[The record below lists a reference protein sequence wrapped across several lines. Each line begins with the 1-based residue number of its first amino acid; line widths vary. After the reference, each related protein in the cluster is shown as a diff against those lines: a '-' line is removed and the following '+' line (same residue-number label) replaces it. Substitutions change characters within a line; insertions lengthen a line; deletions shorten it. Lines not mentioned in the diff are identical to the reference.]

1 MVWNALNAVYDRLTK
16 LPHVA
21 PCLLGC
27 SLIRAWLG
35 LVIPSAQ
42 GIAVHLGGVTLSA
55 HVILSLGECL
65 GFLLA
70 FWMVRKGGQLRT
82 AQAALPLAAVA
93 GLAGAIGLL
102 ALNNGNWATALLVYP
117 VCGVAYAMG
126 LMLWIEIYGRL
137 PTEHAVLAWAGSY
150 LVNLVLWM
158 LLQDSG
164 DGVRTLC
171 LVAFPLL
178 AAALLV
184 PASRAARHSEGPCA
198 PLKNA
203 REGEP
208 QATPWLLLL
217 WVAVFGFLYGLG
229 DSATALAFSTLPA
242 RLGMAIPVVVAVIGI
257 TWGKRS
263 FDFKALTIMAV
274 VGMVAGMA
282 VVFVL
287 GGSPRASQVFMSA
300 ANESYLMFA
309 YAFACAVAFRTGSS
323 AVRVGGL
330 IGCCNIAMVQVGSV
344 TGSTLLTFMAGNRP
358 FEVTVGIAAAAFAL
372 GVSIAA
378 VYNRDTLDSLVKAPE
393 DSEEARLEQI
403 ANQLGLSPKETAVFV
418 LLVQNRS
425 IAQIADELFLAPGT
439 IRAHTSNIYR
449 KMDVHSR
456 ASFLEKAQGL
466 MKARDKGPDARGKI

>member
-1 MVWNALNAVYDRLTK
+1 MVWSALNAAYDRLAQ

-27 SLIRAWLG
+27 ALIRAWLG

-42 GIAVHLGGVTLSA
+42 GIAVHLGGVALSA

-82 AQAALPLAAVA
+82 AQAALPLAAA
-93 GLAGAIGLL
+93 TGLAGTIGPL
-102 ALNNGNWATALLVYP
+102 ALGSGNLATTLLVYP
-117 VCGVAYAMG
+117 ACGIAYAME
-126 LMLWIEIYGRL
+126 LMLWVEVYGRL

-150 LVNLVLWM
+150 LVNLVLWA

-164 DGVRTLC
+164 NSVRTTC

-184 PASRAARHSEGPCA
+184 PASRAAGRSKEPCA
-198 PLKNA
+198 PPKNA
-203 REGEP
+203 CEGEL

-229 DSATALAFSTLPA
+229 DSATTLAFSTLPA
-242 RLGMAIPVVVAVIGI
+242 RLGMAIPAVVAVVGI

-274 VGMVAGMA
+274 AGMVAGMA

-323 AVRVGGL
+323 AVRIGGL

-344 TGSTLLTFMAGNRP
+344 TGSTLLASMAGNRP
-358 FEVTVGIAAAAFAL
+358 FEITVGIAAAAFAL

-393 DSEEARLEQI
+393 DSEGARLEQI
-403 ANQLGLSPKETAVFV
+403 AGQLGLSPKETAVFV
-418 LLVQNRS
+418 LLAQNRS
-425 IAQIADELFLAPGT
+425 IAQVADELFLAPGT

-456 ASFLEKAQGL
+456 ADFLKKAQAL
-466 MKARDKGPDARGKI
+466 MEAQQREPGARGRR